1 MTRRRVKKRTP
12 RLGPEEEAA
21 VNAYLEQPQNIP
33 QYRGGRSPL
42 AMEEQSEL
50 RRAAQQIIDGRAE
63 LKRMRDSNV
72 ASARRKM
79 LKQIEDDFCNT
90 FVRHGIYPTF
100 NLPHNPYSIFK
111 FDDGLIV
118 TFKSKGGTG
127 HTHPIFTR

>member
-1 MTRRRVKKRTP
+1 MTRRRVRKRAP
-12 RLGPEEEAA
+12 RLGPEQEAA
-21 VNAYLEQPQNIP
+21 VNAILEQPLNIP
-33 QYRGGRSPL
+33 QYRGGRSPFT
-42 AMEEQSEL
+42 MEEQSKI

-79 LKQIEDDFCNT
+79 LEQIENDFCNT
-90 FVRHGIYPTF
+90 FFRRGIFPTY